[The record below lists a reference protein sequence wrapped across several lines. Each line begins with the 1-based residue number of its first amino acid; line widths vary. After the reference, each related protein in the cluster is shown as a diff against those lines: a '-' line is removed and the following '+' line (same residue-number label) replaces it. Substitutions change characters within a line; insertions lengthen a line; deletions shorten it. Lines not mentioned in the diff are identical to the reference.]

1 MNIGIDARVASW
13 HIGSGLGNY
22 TSQIILNLKNIDPL
36 NTYMLFY
43 PENKEHSFVNLYRSS
58 HEDER
63 ERRGDFWKQMYGTE
77 WKKDPKVDIFH
88 NTVNGIG
95 IPNKGKHRLVITL
108 HDLIPYIMPETV
120 DKPHLDYVLR
130 YTPEA
135 ISRADKIITVSHHSK
150 KDIMRYFNVSKDKIE
165 VIYHAADKIFK
176 PMHKVEAKNK
186 ITENYQI
193 ANPFILYLGGFSPR
207 KNISRLIRAFHMI
220 CHEFEEDYKLVI
232 LGEPSRIYDNLRRL
246 TEKLGIEDRV
256 IFTGFVPTNDLP
268 LFYNACE
275 CFVYPSL
282 YEGFGLPPL
291 EAAACGVPVVT
302 SRSSSIPEIMGNSC
316 TYINP
321 LEVVDIAQGIYDTI
335 TDQDLK
341 NQLIQRSLEHA
352 KKFSWEKAS
361 METLMVYDNLL
372 K

>member
-1 MNIGIDARVASW
+1 MKIGIDARVASW

-22 TSQIILNLKNIDPL
+22 TSQIISNLKDIDL
-36 NTYMLFY
+36 FNTYMLFY
-43 PENKEHSFVNLYRSS
+43 PEKKDRSFANLYRSS
-58 HEDER
+58 YEEER
-63 ERRGDFWKQMYGTE
+63 ERRDDFWKLMYGTE
-77 WKKDPKVDIFH
+77 WDRDPKVDIFH

-95 IPNKGKHRLVITL
+95 IPSMGKHRLVITL

-130 YTPEA
+130 HTPEA
-135 ISRADKIITVSHHSK
+135 IARADKIITVSHHSK
-150 KDIMRYFNVSKDKIE
+150 KDIMRYFDVSKEKVE
-165 VIYHAADKIFK
+165 VIYHAADKIFRPVDK
-176 PMHKVEAKNK
+176 SDAKNK
-186 ITENYQI
+186 IAEEYQI
-193 ANPFILYLGGFSPR
+193 TSPYILYLGGFSPR
-207 KNISRLIRAFHMI
+207 KNIARLIRAFHMI

-232 LGEPSRIYDNLRRL
+232 LGEPSRTYGNLRRL
-246 TEKLGIEDRV
+246 TEKLSIEDKV
-256 IFTGFVPTNDLP
+256 IFTGFVPTGDLP

-302 SRSSSIPEIMGNSC
+302 SKVSSIPEIMGNSC

-321 LEVVDIAQGIYDTI
+321 LEIVDIAQGIYDTI
-335 TDQDLK
+335 VDQELRG
-341 NQLIQRSLEHA
+341 QLIQRGLAHTR
-352 KKFSWEKAS
+352 KFSWEKAS
-361 METLMVYDNLL
+361 KETLKVYDSLS

>member
-1 MNIGIDARVASW
+1 MKIGIDARVASW

-22 TSQIILNLKNIDPL
+22 TSQIISNLKYIDSL

-43 PENKEHSFVNLYRSS
+43 PEKKDHSLVNLYRST
-58 HEDER
+58 HEDEK

-77 WKKDPKVDIFH
+77 WDKDPKVDVFH

-95 IPNKGKHRLVITL
+95 IPSKGSHRLVITL

-130 YTPEA
+130 HTPEA
-135 ISRADKIITVSHHSK
+135 ISRADKIITVSQHSK
-150 KDIMRYFNVSKDKIE
+150 KDIMRYFNVPKEKVE
-165 VIYHAADKIFK
+165 VIYHAADKIFQPIDK
-176 PMHKVEAKNK
+176 GEAKKK
-186 ITENYQI
+186 ITETYGI
-193 ANPFILYLGGFSPR
+193 ASPYILYLGGFSPR
-207 KNISRLIRAFHMI
+207 KNIARLIRAFHMI
-220 CHEFEEDYKLVI
+220 CHEFDEDFKLVI
-232 LGEPSRIYDNLRRL
+232 LGEPSRTYVNLKKL
-246 TEKLGIEDRV
+246 TQKLGVEDKV

-268 LFYNACE
+268 LFYNGCA

-302 SRSSSIPEIMGNSC
+302 SKVSSIPEIMGQSC
-316 TYINP
+316 TYIDP
-321 LEVVDIAQGIYDTI
+321 FEIVDIAQGMYDTI
-335 TDQDLK
+335 MDQELRSR
-341 NQLIQRSLEHA
+341 LIGKGLDQT

-361 METLMVYDNLL
+361 LETLRVYDSLST
-372 K
+372 